1 VSWPLEGE
9 KSLDLDEIQGHV
21 LIGFGGAPQALG
33 AYTAADP
40 AAAARTAGRW
50 AQMVTSTRRLLP
62 RMGRPARE
70 VVGGLAFRVETG
82 PWVALALSRRVLE
95 AAGRPV
101 DFDDPWFAAPS
112 MPHVSGLHDPLPA
125 DGGARGTDWV
135 VGRPD
140 RPVDVLLVVAAGTV
154 AAAEEVVG
162 WFSGQARRWLDGEP
176 FVERL
181 LPMKGSKEHFGFRD
195 GISQPALL
203 GLRDDGS
210 LFDGRRAED
219 DGGPPRTTNAQD
231 LVWPGEFVFG
241 YRTPVEGDPRV
252 AGPEARPAGD
262 AAAAFARNG
271 SMLVYRRLAQ
281 DVPAFR
287 AFCAKWADERVDDV
301 AGLTPETL
309 ADLIV
314 GRRPTGLPLSA
325 PPDADI
331 KDPAAVNAFDFR
343 HDAMDQACPLSA
355 HIRKVNPRAGPK
367 DKQLRRILRRGAPF
381 GSVYVEREAPPPGGR
396 GLVFLAYMTN
406 AREQFGVLATDWMN
420 NANAPAGRG
429 GHDMLVG
436 QVSASGSRVFDLRR
450 DPPAAEITAGPG
462 ETWVHMTGGAFLFAP
477 SIGALRA
484 LAEIEQEGVRAVEA
498 GPQPEDLEKALK
510 QYAIYERPDDH
521 PESYVLREWLILPGQ
536 TLPGDSHK
544 VATLEAARALL
555 PAGVSKVSE
564 GPEPDAPKLV
574 EVWM

>member
-1 VSWPLEGE
+1 MSWPLEGE
-9 KSLDLDEIQGHV
+9 EPLDLDEIQGHL

-40 AAAARTAGRW
+40 AAAARTAGSW
-50 AQMVTSTRRLLP
+50 AEMVTPTSRLLP
-62 RMGRPARE
+62 RMGVPARE
-70 VVGGLAFRVETG
+70 ALASRVETG

-112 MPHVSGLHDPLPA
+112 MAHVSSLQDPLPA
-125 DGGARGTDWV
+125 SGGARGTDWV

-140 RPVDVLLVVAAGTV
+140 RPVDVLLVVAAGSV
-154 AAAEEVVG
+154 SAAEEVVG
-162 WFSGQARRWLDGEP
+162 WFTDQAKSWIDGEP

-195 GISQPALL
+195 GISQPAVL
-203 GLRDDGS
+203 GLRGDGS

-219 DGGPPRTTNAQD
+219 DGGPPKTTNAQD

-252 AGPEARPAGD
+252 AGPPARPAD
-262 AAAAFARNG
+262 DTAAAFARNG

-287 AFCAKWADERVDDV
+287 AFCEKKAAEHADEV

-314 GRRPTGLPLSA
+314 GRRPTGVPLTA
-325 PPDADI
+325 PPDADV
-331 KDPAAVNAFDFR
+331 KDPAVGNAFDFGQ
-343 HDAMDQACPLSA
+343 DAMDQACPLGA
-355 HIRKVNPRAGPK
+355 HIRKVNPRKGPK

-381 GSVYVEREAPPPGGR
+381 GSAYVEGEAAPPPGGR

-406 AREQFGVLATDWMN
+406 AREQFGVLSVDWMN
-420 NANAPAGRG
+420 NTDAPAGRG

-436 QVSASGSRVFDLRR
+436 QVSAGRSRVFDLRR
-450 DPPAAEITAGPG
+450 DPPEVEITAGPD

-477 SIGALRA
+477 SIGALRS
-484 LAEIEQEGVRAVEA
+484 LAEFE
-498 GPQPEDLEKALK
+498 
-510 QYAIYERPDDH
+510 
-521 PESYVLREWLILPGQ
+521 
-536 TLPGDSHK
+536 
-544 VATLEAARALL
+544 
-555 PAGVSKVSE
+555 
-564 GPEPDAPKLV
+564 
-574 EVWM
+574 

>member
-1 VSWPLEGE
+1 MSRPLEGE
-9 KSLDLDEIQGHV
+9 EPLDLDEIQGHV
-21 LIGFGGAPQALG
+21 LIGFGAAPQALA
-33 AYTAADP
+33 AYTAVDP

-50 AQMVTSTRRLLP
+50 APMVTTTRALLARL
-62 RMGRPARE
+62 GRPARE
-70 VVGGLAFRVETG
+70 LVGGLATRVETG

-101 DFDDPWFAAPS
+101 DLDDPWFAARS
-112 MPHVSGLHDPLPA
+112 MADVSSLHDPLPA

-135 VGRPD
+135 VGRPG

-154 AAAEEVVG
+154 DAAEAVVG
-162 WFSGQARRWLDGEP
+162 WFTAEARPWLDGEP
-176 FVERL
+176 FLERL
-181 LPMKGSKEHFGFRD
+181 LPMKGAKEHFGFRD

-210 LFDGRRAED
+210 LFDSRRTED
-219 DGGPPRTTNAQD
+219 DGPPRTTTAQD

-241 YRTPVEGDPRV
+241 YRTPVEGNARV
-252 AGPEARPAGD
+252 AGPEARPAD
-262 AAAAFARNG
+262 DDSAAFARNG

-281 DVPAFR
+281 DVQAFR
-287 AFCAKWADERVDDV
+287 AFCIKTAADRADEL

-314 GRRPTGLPLSA
+314 GRRPSGLPLSA
-325 PPDADI
+325 PPDAEVTDS
-331 KDPAAVNAFDFR
+331 AAMNAFDFR
-343 HDAMDQACPLSA
+343 HDAMDQACPLGA

-381 GSVYVEREAPPPGGR
+381 GTAYVEDEAAPPPGGR

-420 NANAPAGRG
+420 NANAPAGGG

-436 QVSASGSRVFDLRR
+436 QVIAGGSRVLDLRR
-450 DPPAAEITAGPG
+450 DPPAVEITARPDDA
-462 ETWVHMTGGAFLFAP
+462 WVHMTGGAFLFAP
-477 SIGALRA
+477 STGALRA
-484 LAEIEQEGVRAVEA
+484 LAEPEQTGVRAMGDA
-498 GPQPEDLEKALK
+498 PQPEDLEKAVK

-521 PESYVLREWLILPGQ
+521 DEGYVLREWLILPGQ

-544 VATLEAARALL
+544 AATLEEARTLL
-555 PAGVSKVSE
+555 PDDVSRVSQ
-564 GPEPDAPKLV
+564 GPEPDAHTLV